1 MELLG
6 FHPQMKTTWPAAR
19 VRWKPDGGSEEGAP
33 PGRPGA
39 ESECPVLS
47 SPPIPGL
54 RSLQGI
60 VCNPGVSP
68 APRWVQ
74 GARFSPVPGHGQP
87 GRCDPE
93 PTEVTRMSDQTE
105 EEEQQVAKWPLGWKL

>member
-54 RSLQGI
+54 CSLQGI
-60 VCNPGVSP
+60 VCNPVSL
-68 APRWVQ
+68 PRPDGSRVQ
-74 GARFSPVPGHGQP
+74 GSPLS
-87 GRCDPE
+87 RATASLED
-93 PTEVTRMSDQTE
+93 VTQNLQR
-105 EEEQQVAKWPLGWKL
+105 